1 MIKDFKPILLFICS
15 VSLATFI
22 WEFINFP
29 FDEASLL
36 KKYDNIENLHNPIN
50 DVVRFILYLAFPF
63 IILIFY
69 YQKKGK
75 LFLKNLK
82 IKTHNLDSYIE
93 KTQIKKNIVFTG
105 FRNSELEQ
113 YLERNKIGVKNSINS
128 DTFLLI
134 TKDNSSKSSKIQEAE
149 KKNIPIVTIDSFLK
163 NKNKYIKK

>member
-63 IILIFY
+63 IILIF
-69 YQKKGK
+69 
-75 LFLKNLK
+75 
-82 IKTHNLDSYIE
+82 
-93 KTQIKKNIVFTG
+93 
-105 FRNSELEQ
+105 
-113 YLERNKIGVKNSINS
+113 
-128 DTFLLI
+128 
-134 TKDNSSKSSKIQEAE
+134 
-149 KKNIPIVTIDSFLK
+149 
-163 NKNKYIKK
+163 